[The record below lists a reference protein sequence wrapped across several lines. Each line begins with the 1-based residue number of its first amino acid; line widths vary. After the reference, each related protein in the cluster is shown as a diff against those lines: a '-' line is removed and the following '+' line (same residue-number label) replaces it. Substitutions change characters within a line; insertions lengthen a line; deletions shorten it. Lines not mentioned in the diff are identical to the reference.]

1 MHGLVMSF
9 LPSELFKV
17 LITRFTISL
26 NPFQVLL
33 SEVLVQGR
41 SLVKD
46 ELAASAEER
55 DFVDFPHVLEQAFWG
70 LEVESFSVE
79 KIRFLNMVNRE

>member
-1 MHGLVMSF
+1 MSF